1 MDMSP
6 ALEYLRDGNPFLN
19 TAASPPTYH
28 FQLPSWNSSA
38 AEVIRGNNIHAQQ
51 LPVSIAPRGP
61 VSINNG
67 EHPYLLVLIQPSAF
81 DQTRPPGCE
90 ETSPIMP
97 HQGHL
102 CLELGDIRNFSD
114 SRLIK
119 SRLKDEQEGQ
129 SKAHQQSPWAIKPRY
144 ARLKTWDPL
153 PAPTM
158 ATISAPIERINP
170 IEALVA
176 AKTLSSILN
185 LAAVCEELNDGRD
198 EHD

>member
-6 ALEYLRDGNPFLN
+6 ALEYLRNGSPFLN

-38 AEVIRGNNIHAQQ
+38 AEIIRGNNINAQQ
-51 LPVSIAPRGP
+51 LPVSNAPRGP

-67 EHPYLLVLIQPSAF
+67 EHPYLLVLIEPSAF
-81 DQTRPPGCE
+81 DQTRPPGV
-90 ETSPIMP
+90 
-97 HQGHL
+97 G
-102 CLELGDIRNFSD
+102 
-114 SRLIK
+114 
-119 SRLKDEQEGQ
+119 
-129 SKAHQQSPWAIKPRY
+129 Y
-144 ARLKTWDPL
+144 ARLKTWDPS